1 MFISMVQYDNSAICA
16 GDLGGGHDSC
26 KGDSGGPMMMPV
38 HENGKFP
45 FYQIGIVSYGKECGK
60 PDMPSIYSR
69 VSHHA
74 DWIKEQL
81 AKKV

>member
-1 MFISMVQYDNSAICA
+1 MAQFDNSAVCA
-16 GDLGGGHDSC
+16 GNLGGGHDSC

-45 FYQIGIVSYGKECGK
+45 FYQIGIVSYGKDCGLN
-60 PDMPSIYSR
+60 MPSMYSR

-81 AKKV
+81 AKQI